1 MLVGLVMTPF
11 RVLSVT
17 VVEAGIVL
25 PAHTV
30 KVSALVLV
38 AICTL
43 LPDPGQVDVAIVMPV
58 EVTLVRLSPTSV
70 PNALVTGSKVYEIVW
85 VAGVDDGFVKT
96 IVWFAGYPGRESL
109 MVSFTDVKLAAC
121 AI

>member
-1 MLVGLVMTPF
+1 MVMTPF